1 MNEKTIIKLVAEEL
15 GLSQEEVKRVLKKA
29 GEVRDEAL
37 HKVEEK
43 ETVKLLDVAYS
54 YKNMPESS
62 GEIEQKDGTVIPW
75 SKPAYKK
82 LVIKPIG
89 SYKDLLN

>member
-15 GLSQEEVKRVLKKA
+15 GLSQEEVKRVLKKT

-37 HKVEEK
+37 QHVKEK

-54 YKNMPESS
+54 YRNMPESS
-62 GEIEQKDGTVIPW
+62 GKITQEDGTEIPW
-75 SKPAYKK
+75 DKSAYKK

>member
-37 HKVEEK
+37 KDVDEKVP
-43 ETVKLLDVAYS
+43 VKLLDVAYS

-62 GEIEQKDGTVIPW
+62 GEIEQEDGTKIPW

-89 SYKDLLN
+89 SYKNLLN